1 MTPDGKSAIVVLGGF
16 LSQASFYSGFSSALK
31 SFSGKEVFLVDTHV
45 LDWLPSVSKQGWSL
59 VLNKLDFTVKKALKQ
74 SGDRRLTLIGHSQ
87 GGILARLYLSD
98 APLLG
103 SSYYGL
109 DYIDHL
115 ITLGSPHKNQGGIQR
130 GGHMS
135 RWVQQYV
142 PDAAFAPE
150 VRYTSVAGKYT
161 RGDLT
166 GSLLE
171 RFAFRS
177 YKEICT
183 DGAVWGDGIVPVDSA
198 LLPNSEQIVLEGV
211 SHHSVIGK
219 PWYGDASVLPL
230 WWRP

>member
-16 LSQASFYSGFSSALK
+16 LSQASVYSGFSSALK
-31 SFSGKEVFLVDTHV
+31 SFSGKEVC
-45 LDWLPSVSKQGWSL
+45 
-59 VLNKLDFTVKKALKQ
+59 
-74 SGDRRLTLIGHSQ
+74 
-87 GGILARLYLSD
+87 
-98 APLLG
+98 
-103 SSYYGL
+103 
-109 DYIDHL
+109 
-115 ITLGSPHKNQGGIQR
+115 GIQR

-171 RFAFRS
+171 RFAFRA

-219 PWYGDASVLPL
+219 PWYGNASVLPL